1 MSKTTYQYTE
11 IEIWWTM
18 NIKITGLIV
27 LLFSFLLICPINA
40 ETILRKITGEEI
52 KGDIIKLE
60 NGVVRIRTNNGE
72 ILVQLS
78 ELDDNSKYAVQ
89 KQFIGLNQPDT
100 HLKLAEFCIEKQLY
114 KEAIDE
120 IKLAGETSDKLLKKA
135 YEMLINARLLHAD
148 KLRVNAKKKYENKQ
162 FLDALN
168 NYKTLYREY
177 PDAKDKEETEKEIK
191 RLQAIIGRPDDVLPK
206 QEPLPSLLLRNF
218 KVENPNNGANDD
230 EEELPSKDKNKLEK
244 ETKKFDYANKLIDE
258 AWDLKSQ
265 AALKNATNEFV
276 QKKTLYKNAE
286 KKLNEAIIYLDELIQ
301 VPEKYKFMQKL
312 VYDARKAKSG
322 AIDRMIEIAKDM
334 MYLHSNLSKPDL
346 QMSLLWLNKV
356 LAYSPFDED
365 ARQLRKTITE
375 SILKE
380 ARK

>member
-1 MSKTTYQYTE
+1 
-11 IEIWWTM
+11 M
-18 NIKITGLIV
+18 NIKITGLIA

-40 ETILRKITGEEI
+40 ETILRKTTGEEI
-52 KGDIIKLE
+52 KGNIIKLE
-60 NGVVRIRTNNGE
+60 NGVVKIRTKNGE
-72 ILVQLS
+72 ITLQLS
-78 ELDDNSKYAVQ
+78 ELDDDSKYTVQ
-89 KQFIGLNQPDT
+89 KQFIGLNQPHA
-100 HLKLAEFCIEKQLY
+100 HLKLAEFCVEKQLY

-120 IKLAGETSDKLLKKA
+120 IKLAGEISDKLLENAYNLLVKA
-135 YEMLINARLLHAD
+135 RSLHAD
-148 KLRVNAKKKYENKQ
+148 KLRSDAKKKYENKQ

-168 NYKTLYREY
+168 NYKTLYKEY
-177 PDAKDKEETEKEIK
+177 SDALDNEETVKEIR

-218 KVENPNNGANDD
+218 EDKIVPDNNDKDD
-230 EEELPSKDKNKLEK
+230 ELSRSDKNKLER
-244 ETKKFDYANKLIDE
+244 EIKKFDNAVRLIDE
-258 AWDLKSQ
+258 AWNLKSK

-286 KKLNEAIIYLDELIQ
+286 KKLNEAIIYLDELIRI
-301 VPEKYKFMQKL
+301 PEKYKFMQKL
-312 VYDARKAKSG
+312 VYDARKTKSG

-334 MYLHSNLSKPDL
+334 MYLYSNLSKPDL

-375 SILKE
+375 SILKA